1 MDKIN
6 NKITIKLVGLII
18 VTIGMLTSIS
28 VSASAVND
36 YIINNKVKPVDET
49 LSLGRIYNQD

>member
-36 YIINNKVKPVDET
+36 YIIKGTSKNV
-49 LSLGRIYNQD
+49 

>member
-36 YIINNKVKPVDET
+36 HIINNMICQIKLE
-49 LSLGRIYNQD
+49 